1 MSESSELATPV
12 GPTSVPVGSRTGP
25 YRVFVSYSHQDV
37 NLVHVIVQ
45 YLVDVCGVEV
55 IWDQTFAY
63 GRGFHEQI
71 RDFIAH
77 SHVFLPV
84 ITPSSKERGWV
95 HQEIGYAMAMNI
107 PVLPIAIGATPEQ
120 MISMVHS
127 IMIEPPTQKAS
138 VQDEKAHDQDEKVHE
153 NIADAFSNPVESW
166 VWKGMIAALDKRKL
180 DFLVERSSCSSL
192 ARYQCGDYQE
202 ERSMLMVRHS
212 NTAFDIMLR
221 GHLVRQLGGLSSFH
235 IPDAEPTSEI
245 WKIRYGMRDRTEF
258 DRKLQRAERTSLEQ
272 HFREA
277 GCMLLVNPY
286 YVYESSGPRAYAVRL
301 LSLYQ
306 FLKSTTKGSVV
317 VILSSKVGVHES
329 VTIVGDVFA
338 AMAIAGSSRNGYKQT
353 VFTTH
358 APSMKSRHIHFDG
371 RLMECLVAWCHYKK
385 WGKPIPDIASHF
397 ADPARSQADFCQATV
412 DWACEEIEQIL
423 RKKLGVTGVDL
434 CGNPVELTLHLA
446 DARYSEAPFDKLIKS
461 PPAPPISV

>member
-1 MSESSELATPV
+1 MNEIAHSTTTAASS
-12 GPTSVPVGSRTGP
+12 TGP
-25 YRVFVSYSHQDV
+25 YRVFVSYSHQDA
-37 NLVHVIVQ
+37 NLVSVIVK
-45 YLVDVCGVEV
+45 YLVEVCGVEV

-84 ITPSSKERGWV
+84 VTPRSRERGWV

-107 PVLPIAIGATPEQ
+107 PVLPIAIGATPDQ
-120 MISMVHS
+120 MISIVHS
-127 IMIEPPTQKAS
+127 IKIDPPDDYNLDSEQAKAP
-138 VQDEKAHDQDEKVHE
+138 
-153 NIADAFSNPVESW
+153 FTNPVESW
-166 VWKGMIAALDKRKL
+166 VWKGLAAALDKRKL
-180 DFLVERSSCSSL
+180 DFLVERSSCTSL
-192 ARYQCGDYQE
+192 ARYQCADYQE
-202 ERSMLMVRHS
+202 ERTMLMVRHS
-212 NTAFDIMLR
+212 NTAFDIMFR

-245 WKIRYGMRDRTEF
+245 WNVRYGKRERSEF
-258 DRKLQRAERTSLEQ
+258 HRKLQRSERNSLEQ
-272 HFREA
+272 HSREA
-277 GCMLLVNPY
+277 GCMLIVNPY
-286 YVYESSGPRAYAVRL
+286 EIYRESGPRAYAVRL

-306 FLKSTTKGSVV
+306 YLKCSSKGAVV
-317 VILSSKVGVHES
+317 VVLSSKVGIHES
-329 VTIVGDVFA
+329 VTIIGDVFA
-338 AMAIAGSSRNGYKQT
+338 AMAIAGSSRGGYMQT

-371 RLMECLVAWCHYKK
+371 RLMECLAAWCHYKK
-385 WGKPIPDIASHF
+385 WGKPLPDVASHF

-412 DWACEEIEQIL
+412 NWACEEIEQIL
-423 RKKLGVTGVDL
+423 RKKLGITGADL

-446 DARYSEAPFDKLIKS
+446 DASYSEAPFDKLIKS